1 MMNKIIKYA
10 IFAYI
15 FFSGIAA
22 VTFVIDY
29 SVTNITTLPFVYSV
43 SLMGTSTINSILSSN
58 LTPAQQSNYLNML
71 ENFYIIGQIAEQN
84 SLASLSLDQFIAYE
98 SLFVIPP
105 FILLL
110 VMAYRSK
117 DNKINNIP

>member
-1 MMNKIIKYA
+1 
-10 IFAYI
+10 
-15 FFSGIAA
+15 
-22 VTFVIDY
+22 
-29 SVTNITTLPFVYSV
+29 
-43 SLMGTSTINSILSSN
+43 
-58 LTPAQQSNYLNML
+58 ML

-110 VMAYRSK
+110 VMANRSK
-117 DNKINNIP
+117 DNKNHDD